1 MSFQKSKTFLG
12 ALVVLICAIACDTL
26 PPLPDSVKLGVTPP
40 EVTIPAEG
48 GTATVSFS
56 SPLVWQASS
65 SESWLRITPAS
76 GEAGDI
82 TITLSA
88 DENTSEEERSA
99 TVTVSIVN
107 YNKSESV
114 TVIQRGKEQDNP
126 PGPEPTPEL
135 SVTPLQSVFPADGGS
150 ASLSVTSNV
159 AWSAEASDQW
169 IVIDPAQGEG
179 DATVTVSVVKNEIE
193 EPRSGAI
200 VFTAGE
206 LKVEVDISQDAA
218 EPPLPPEPEEIEG
231 FTATLG
237 DWAQAETVTV
247 GITVEQEI
255 KDVEWAVYLPVE
267 EAAIPMEKGQDGLYR
282 ARITGHYPLM
292 PIYFAR
298 GGKAVFGS
306 VYTYSYIPWNK
317 EVAEVSL
324 IYTSES
330 SHAVYVD
337 SDRALDVVLDPSTLK
352 ASFVAVEPQWTSI
365 GKGWFTDGM
374 VYPLLGLES
383 PETELEFQQD
393 ATDPSRY
400 RIPNPYEALSGEE
413 LIYYPDLAEIIFC
426 IKPDNTVYIKECCL
440 GFRDAGSMGLIY
452 GMSLVPENGWSF
464 NYYGKWDS
472 ATKTAVFEDPTA
484 TYVEGEGYY
493 YSNRNGEMK
502 IILPGGAH

>member
-1 MSFQKSKTFLG
+1 MKSNRSKTLFG
-12 ALVVLICAIACDTL
+12 AFVVLICAIACDTL
-26 PPLPDSVKLGVTPP
+26 PPLPENVNLGVTPA

-48 GTATVSFS
+48 GQATVSFN

-65 SESWLRITPAS
+65 SADWLQLSRES
-76 GEAGDI
+76 GEAGDV
-82 TITLSA
+82 TVTLSA
-88 DENTSEEERSA
+88 SANESEDQRTA

-107 YNKSESV
+107 YDKSETV
-114 TVIQRGKEQDNP
+114 KVIQLGKEPEPGPGPDDP
-126 PGPEPTPEL
+126 PGPGPDPTPEEI
-135 SVTPLQSVFPADGGS
+135 DGFRG
-150 ASLSVTSNV
+150 T
-159 AWSAEASDQW
+159 
-169 IVIDPAQGEG
+169 I
-179 DATVTVSVVKNEIE
+179 
-193 EPRSGAI
+193 
-200 VFTAGE
+200 
-206 LKVEVDISQDAA
+206 
-218 EPPLPPEPEEIEG
+218 
-231 FTATLG
+231 G
-237 DWAQAETVTV
+237 DWISSETVTV
-247 GITVEQEI
+247 GVTVQQEI
-255 KDVEWAVYLPVE
+255 KDAEWAVYLPADE
-267 EAAIPMEKGQDGLYR
+267 TAIPMEKGQDGLYR

-317 EVAEVSL
+317 DVAEVSL

-337 SDRALDVVLDPSTLK
+337 SDRALDVVLDPVSL
-352 ASFVAVEPQWTSI
+352 VANFTAVPPEWTSI

-393 ATDPSRY
+393 ATDPSHY
-400 RIPNPYEALSGEE
+400 RIPNPYEALSGDE
-413 LIYYPDLAEIIFC
+413 LIYYPELAEVVFC
-426 IKPDNTVYIKECCL
+426 IKPDNTVYIKESCL

-452 GMSLVPENGWSF
+452 GMSLVPENGWRY

>member
-1 MSFQKSKTFLG
+1 MSSQKSKTLLG
-12 ALVVLICAIACDTL
+12 MLVVLICAIACDTL
-26 PPLPDSVKLGVTPP
+26 PPLPDSVKLGVNPP

-48 GTATVSFS
+48 GEATVSFS

-65 SESWLRITPAS
+65 SESWLRITPLT

-88 DENTSEEERSA
+88 DENTSEEQRSA

-107 YNKSESV
+107 YDKSETV
-114 TVIQRGKEQDNP
+114 KVIQLGKEPVNP
-126 PGPEPTPEL
+126 PTPEL
-135 SVTPLQSVFPADGGS
+135 SVSPLQSSFPADGGS

-169 IVIDPAQGEG
+169 IVIDPVQGEG

-206 LKVEVDISQDAA
+206 LKVEVAISQDAA
-218 EPPLPPEPEEIEG
+218 EPVLPPEPEEIEG

-237 DWAQAETVTV
+237 DWAAGESVSI
-247 GITVEQEI
+247 GITIEQEI
-255 KDVEWAVYLPVE
+255 KEVEWAVYLPAE

-317 EVAEVSL
+317 DVAEVSL

-337 SDRALDVVLDPSTLK
+337 SDRALDVVLDPVSLAANFT
-352 ASFVAVEPQWTSI
+352 AVPPEWKSI
-365 GKGWFTDGM
+365 GKGKFTDGF
-374 VYPLLGLES
+374 VYGLFN
-383 PETELEFQQD
+383 LEAVEVEVEMEQD
-393 ATDPSRY
+393 VNEPSSY
-400 RIPNPYEALSGEE
+400 RILNPYEAF
-413 LIYYPDLAEIIFC
+413 AEDFEYTPENAILEFS
-426 IKPDNTVYIKECCL
+426 IKADNTVYFKESVL
-440 GFRDAGSMGLIY
+440 GLYDSEYGYFI
-452 GMSLVPENGWSF
+452 GMSAVPENGWGYS
-464 NYYGKWDS
+464 YYGSFDPE
-472 ATKTAVFEDPTA
+472 TKTAVFQNITV
-484 TYVEGEGYY
+484 TYLSNRDAYY
-493 YSNRNGEMK
+493 SSNRNGAMK
-502 IILPGGAH
+502 VVLP

>member
-1 MSFQKSKTFLG
+1 MSFQKSKSILG
-12 ALVVLICAIACDTL
+12 VLVVLFYAIACDTL
-26 PPLPDSVKLGVTPP
+26 PPLPDSVKLGVNPP

-65 SESWLRITPAS
+65 SESWLRITPLT

-88 DENTSEEERSA
+88 DENTAEEQRTA

-107 YNKSESV
+107 YDRSETV
-114 TVIQRGKEQDNP
+114 KVIQLGKKAV
-126 PGPEPTPEL
+126 EPTP
-135 SVTPLQSVFPADGGS
+135 PDPPAP
-150 ASLSVTSNV
+150 
-159 AWSAEASDQW
+159 E
-169 IVIDPAQGEG
+169 
-179 DATVTVSVVKNEIE
+179 
-193 EPRSGAI
+193 
-200 VFTAGE
+200 
-206 LKVEVDISQDAA
+206 
-218 EPPLPPEPEEIEG
+218 EPEEIEG

-237 DWAQAETVTV
+237 DWAAGESVSI
-247 GITVEQEI
+247 GITIEQEI

-306 VYTYSYIPWNK
+306 VYTYSYIPWEK
-317 EVAEVSL
+317 DVAEVSL

-452 GMSLVPENGWSF
+452 GMSLVPENGWRY

>member
-1 MSFQKSKTFLG
+1 MSFQKSKSILG
-12 ALVVLICAIACDTL
+12 VLVVLFYAIACDTL
-26 PPLPDSVKLGVTPP
+26 PPLPDSVKLGVNPP

-65 SESWLRITPAS
+65 SESWLRITPLT

-88 DENTSEEERSA
+88 DENTAEEQRTA

-107 YNKSESV
+107 YDRSETV
-114 TVIQRGKEQDNP
+114 KVIQLGKKAV
-126 PGPEPTPEL
+126 EPTP
-135 SVTPLQSVFPADGGS
+135 PDPPAP
-150 ASLSVTSNV
+150 
-159 AWSAEASDQW
+159 E
-169 IVIDPAQGEG
+169 
-179 DATVTVSVVKNEIE
+179 
-193 EPRSGAI
+193 
-200 VFTAGE
+200 
-206 LKVEVDISQDAA
+206 
-218 EPPLPPEPEEIEG
+218 EPEEIEG

-237 DWAQAETVTV
+237 DWAAGESVSI
-247 GITVEQEI
+247 GITIEQEI

-306 VYTYSYIPWNK
+306 VYTYSYIPWEK
-317 EVAEVSL
+317 DVAEVSL

-452 GMSLVPENGWSF
+452 GMSLVPENGWSY

>member
-1 MSFQKSKTFLG
+1 MSFQKSKSILG
-12 ALVVLICAIACDTL
+12 VLVVLFYAIACDTL
-26 PPLPDSVKLGVTPP
+26 PPLPDSVKLGVNPP

-65 SESWLRITPAS
+65 SESWLRITPLT

-88 DENTSEEERSA
+88 DENTAEEQRTA

-107 YNKSESV
+107 YDRSETV
-114 TVIQRGKEQDNP
+114 KVIQLGKKAV
-126 PGPEPTPEL
+126 EPTP
-135 SVTPLQSVFPADGGS
+135 PDPPAP
-150 ASLSVTSNV
+150 
-159 AWSAEASDQW
+159 E
-169 IVIDPAQGEG
+169 
-179 DATVTVSVVKNEIE
+179 
-193 EPRSGAI
+193 
-200 VFTAGE
+200 
-206 LKVEVDISQDAA
+206 
-218 EPPLPPEPEEIEG
+218 EPEEIEG

-237 DWAQAETVTV
+237 DWAAGESVSI
-247 GITVEQEI
+247 GITIEQEI

-306 VYTYSYIPWNK
+306 VYTYSYIPWEK
-317 EVAEVSL
+317 DVAEVSL

-452 GMSLVPENGWSF
+452 GMSLVPENGWSY

-472 ATKTAVFEDPTA
+472 ATKTAVFEDPTT